1 MKRSFQIV
9 MLFCFA
15 LLLTVAPIE
24 ADASGIS
31 TLVSTATLSYTNAE
45 TITVSGVPPSITFDN
60 SANPT
65 TGALAITTTWNVNVT
80 RTHVDMNLFFATPT
94 AVLSDGSGHNIPA
107 ANVFANK
114 NGGAFSIC
122 NKPNTNAAAELQAVV
137 VSGGVCNVGSA
148 VAITSA
154 NQTGSITDTYTL
166 QLQNL
171 SSLGIPAGSYTGI
184 VSFVAG
190 AA

>member
-1 MKRSFQIV
+1 MKRNLCS
-9 MLFCFA
+9 LFMA
-15 LLLTVAPIE
+15 LLLLASPAL
-24 ADASGIS
+24 ADAGIN
-31 TLVSTATLSYTNAE
+31 TLVSTATMTYVNQE
-45 TITVSGVPPSITFDN
+45 TITVSGVPPSISFDN

-65 TGALAITTTWNVNVT
+65 TGNLNITTTWNLNNT
-80 RTHVDMNLFFATPT
+80 RTHVDMNIFFATPT
-94 AVLSDGSGHNIPA
+94 AVLSDGAGHNIPA
-107 ANVFANK
+107 ANVFASK
-114 NGGAFSIC
+114 GGSGYSPC
-122 NKPNTNAAAELQAVV
+122 NKPNTNAASELQGVV
-137 VSGGVCNVGSA
+137 TSGGVCNVGTA

-154 NQTGSITDTYTL
+154 NQTGSITDAYTF